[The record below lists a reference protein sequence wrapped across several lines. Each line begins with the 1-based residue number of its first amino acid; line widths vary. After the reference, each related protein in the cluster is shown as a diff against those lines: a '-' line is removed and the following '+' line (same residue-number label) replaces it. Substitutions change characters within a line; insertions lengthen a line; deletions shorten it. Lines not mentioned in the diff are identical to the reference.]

1 MYSGFRRGDF
11 DLLEGRVFRYNAY
24 SLMFTDF
31 RSRISCCVG
40 NGAEIR
46 DSRAI
51 ENTKCQNDKKRVEA
65 LSSAE
70 VSSFGILL
78 SKKHPIFF
86 LFSFFIFKFAKE
98 ARKCPWFPCFCEMI
112 L

>member
-51 ENTKCQNDKKRVEA
+51 ENTKCQNDKII
-65 LSSAE
+65 
-70 VSSFGILL
+70 FILD
-78 SKKHPIFF
+78 
-86 LFSFFIFKFAKE
+86 
-98 ARKCPWFPCFCEMI
+98 RKSVV
-112 L
+112 

>member
-1 MYSGFRRGDF
+1 MYSGFQRGDF

-51 ENTKCQNDKKRVEA
+51 ENTKCQNDKTGFIFCMHQPQKY
-65 LSSAE
+65 
-70 VSSFGILL
+70 F
-78 SKKHPIFF
+78 PIFF
-86 LFSFFIFKFAKE
+86 LFSFFIVKFAIE
-98 ARKCPWFPCFCEMI
+98 ARKCP
-112 L
+112 

>member
-1 MYSGFRRGDF
+1 MYQGFRRCDF
-11 DLLEGRVFRYNAY
+11 DLLEGRSFWYNAY
-24 SLMFTDF
+24 NLTLMDF
-31 RSRISCCVG
+31 RSRISFCVD
-40 NGAEIR
+40 NRSEIR